1 MDWIGLGSAAAD
13 VGGFALFLAVVIVV
27 AAGLW
32 RKWWVPGW
40 LYQQEVD
47 ARKIAE
53 TQATRN
59 AEALELLAK
68 VVSGDSHVPPRRS
81 R

>member
-1 MDWIGLGSAAAD
+1 MDWIGLGQAAAD
-13 VGGFALFLAVVIVV
+13 LGGFALFLAVVIV
-27 AAGLW
+27 AAGGLW

-47 ARKIAE
+47 ARKVAE

-68 VVSGDSHVPPRRS
+68 VVSGDSHDPRPRG